1 MVVLPTV
8 NYALTKGDKWLI
20 AVLLALSGMGI
31 ILSFIMFPAYGD
43 TKAEVRVN
51 GTLVKVMALRP
62 GYHEE
67 YRIGGLTE
75 YNIVEAHDG
84 KVRIRQDDS
93 PRQIG
98 VQTGWISHAPQ
109 QIVCLPYRVVITLV
123 SSKPSDIDD
132 IVR

>member
-1 MVVLPTV
+1 MRHI
-8 NYALTKGDKWLI
+8 LTLADKWLI
-20 AVLLALSGMGI
+20 AIILFLSGVGI
-31 ILSFIMFPAYGD
+31 ISSFVLFPANGD
-43 TKAEVRVN
+43 VKAEVWVN
-51 GTLVKVMALRP
+51 GTLVKVMDLRR
-62 GYHEE
+62 GYYEE

-93 PRQIG
+93 PRQIA
-98 VQTGWISHAPQ
+98 VQTGWISTPPE

-123 SSKPSDIDD
+123 SSRPSDIDG